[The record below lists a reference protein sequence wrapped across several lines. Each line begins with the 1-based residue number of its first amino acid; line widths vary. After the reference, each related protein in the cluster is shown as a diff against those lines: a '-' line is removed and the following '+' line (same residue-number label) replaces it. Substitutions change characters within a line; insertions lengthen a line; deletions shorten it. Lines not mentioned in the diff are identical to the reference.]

1 MIDDI
6 LIDNFT
12 VEQLAAGVNLA
23 DYRHPPQ
30 YQQACAVMALNE
42 MRWEIERQFRDYAWL
57 QYDFFLDKGL
67 LDANDEHA
75 AAVFREGQKTN
86 GWVGMRRELYD
97 KMIHQEVREAM
108 TAQMDMLVKK
118 IYDIN
123 KPELRKVKFT
133 PIK

>member
-1 MIDDI
+1 
-6 LIDNFT
+6 
-12 VEQLAAGVNLA
+12 
-23 DYRHPPQ
+23 
-30 YQQACAVMALNE
+30 
-42 MRWEIERQFRDYAWL
+42 
-57 QYDFFLDKGL
+57 
-67 LDANDEHA
+67 
-75 AAVFREGQKTN
+75 
-86 GWVGMRRELYD
+86 MRRELYD